1 MASRIALGVVRRVQ
15 SFFPIRGRSK
25 PLMASSPTQILAKL
39 SGADGLNPAPP
50 DDVLFGTSPA
60 MQEIRCRATKVCKI
74 NIPVLLC
81 GEGGTGKETLAHW
94 IHANSTCATGAF
106 VKVNCAAI
114 PSELLES
121 ELFGYERGAFTG
133 ANQSKPGRVELA
145 DRGTLFLDE
154 ISDLSLGLQS
164 KILHFIQDGSYC
176 RLGGEAGR
184 TVNARVICATNK
196 DLGAEMALGKFR
208 SDLFY
213 RINVVGFRI
222 PSLRERR
229 ADIPVL
235 AEYFREHHAHQFGR
249 AAEPFPPGMLEYL
262 QNLDWPGNVRELSNG
277 IARFVLIGKEAT
289 SAMQQTTKPSLA
301 SNAPMNGAESI
312 QLKHLAKDAI
322 REMERNV
329 ILEALRAHQWNRRK
343 TAQALKISYRSLIY
357 KIHEAGLVSRKASP
371 ADQGAS

>member
-1 MASRIALGVVRRVQ
+1 MAAVV
-15 SFFPIRGRSK
+15 K
-25 PLMASSPTQILAKL
+25 AKDN
-39 SGADGLNPAPP
+39 GGLRPVPA
-50 DDVLFGTSPA
+50 DDVLFGKSPA
-60 MQEIRCRATKVCKI
+60 MQEIRVRAMKVCRT
-74 NIPVLLC
+74 NVPVLLC
-81 GEGGTGKETLAHW
+81 GEGGTGKETLAKW
-94 IHANSTCATGAF
+94 MHANSSCAAGAF

-133 ANQSKPGRVELA
+133 ASQSKPGRIELA

-154 ISDLSLGLQS
+154 ITDLSLGLQS
-164 KILHFIQDGSYC
+164 KILHFLQDGSFF
-176 RLGGEAGR
+176 RLGAEAGR

-196 DLGAEMALGKFR
+196 DLEVEMALGKFR

-213 RINVVGFRI
+213 RINVMGFRI

-235 AEYFREHHAHQFGR
+235 AEFFREHHAHQFGK
-249 AAEPFPPGMLEYL
+249 AAEPFPPGMLDYL

-277 IARFVLIGKEAT
+277 IARFVLIGTEAA
-289 SAMQQTTKPSLA
+289 SEIQQTKKSSLA
-301 SNAPMNGAESI
+301 SVAPMNGAENI

-357 KIHEAGLVSRKASP
+357 KIHDAGLVSRKSSA
-371 ADQGAS
+371 ADQAG

>member
-1 MASRIALGVVRRVQ
+1 MAAV
-15 SFFPIRGRSK
+15 K
-25 PLMASSPTQILAKL
+25 AKDN
-39 SGADGLNPAPP
+39 GGLRPVPV

-60 MQEIRCRATKVCKI
+60 MQEIRARAMKVCRT
-74 NIPVLLC
+74 NVPVLLC
-81 GEGGTGKETLAHW
+81 GEGGTGKETLAQW
-94 IHANSTCATGAF
+94 IHANSACATGAF

-114 PSELLES
+114 PGELLES

-154 ISDLSLGLQS
+154 IADLSLGLQS
-164 KILHFIQDGSYC
+164 KILHFLQDGSYS
-176 RLGGEAGR
+176 RLGAEAGR
-184 TVNARVICATNK
+184 RVNARVICATNK
-196 DLGAEMALGKFR
+196 DLGAEIALGKFR
-208 SDLFY
+208 ADLFY

-235 AEYFREHHAHQFGR
+235 AEYFREHHANQFGK
-249 AAEPFPPGMLEYL
+249 AAEPFAPGMLDYL

-277 IARFVLIGKEAT
+277 IARYVLIGSEA
-289 SAMQQTTKPSLA
+289 AGPFQQTKRPGVA
-301 SNAPMNGAESI
+301 SSACMNGADSI
-312 QLKHLAKDAI
+312 QLKHLAKGAI

-357 KIHEAGLVSRKASP
+357 KIQDAGLVSRKHSS
-371 ADQGAS
+371 ADGLGRATN

>member
-1 MASRIALGVVRRVQ
+1 MAAAVKAKDNGGVRPV
-15 SFFPIRGRSK
+15 
-25 PLMASSPTQILAKL
+25 PT
-39 SGADGLNPAPP
+39 
-50 DDVLFGTSPA
+50 DDVLFGKSTA
-60 MQEIRCRATKVCKI
+60 MQEIRVRATKVCRT
-74 NIPVLLC
+74 NVPVLLC
-81 GEGGTGKETLAHW
+81 GEGGTGKETLAQW
-94 IHANSTCATGAF
+94 MHANSGCATGAF

-114 PSELLES
+114 PNELLES

-154 ISDLSLGLQS
+154 IADLSLRLQS
-164 KILHFIQDGSYC
+164 KILHFLQDGSYC

-184 TVNARVICATNK
+184 TVNARVICASNK
-196 DLGAEMALGKFR
+196 DLGAEMELGRFR

-213 RINVVGFRI
+213 RINVVGFRM

-235 AEYFREHHAHQFGR
+235 AEYFREHHAHQFGK
-249 AAEPFPPGMLEYL
+249 AAEPFPPGMLDYL

-371 ADQGAS
+371 TDQAGRAAS

>member
-1 MASRIALGVVRRVQ
+1 MALAPAMAAVV
-15 SFFPIRGRSK
+15 K
-25 PLMASSPTQILAKL
+25 AKD
-39 SGADGLNPAPP
+39 SGGGLRPVPADE
-50 DDVLFGTSPA
+50 VLFGKSPA
-60 MQEIRCRATKVCKI
+60 MQEIRVRAMKVCRT
-74 NIPVLLC
+74 NVPVLLC
-81 GEGGTGKETLAHW
+81 GEGGTGKETLAQW
-94 IHANSTCATGAF
+94 IHANSACPTGAF

-133 ANQSKPGRVELA
+133 ANQSKPGRVERA

-154 ISDLSLGLQS
+154 IADLSLGLQS
-164 KILHFIQDGSYC
+164 KILHFLQDGSYC
-176 RLGGEAGR
+176 RLGAEAGR
-184 TVNARVICATNK
+184 TVSARVICATNK
-196 DLGAEMALGKFR
+196 NLEAEIALGRFR

-213 RINVVGFRI
+213 RINVVGLRM

-235 AEYFREHHAHQFGR
+235 AEFFREHHANQFGK
-249 AAEPFPPGMLEYL
+249 AAEPFPPGMLDYL

-277 IARFVLIGKEAT
+277 IARYVLIGAEAA
-289 SAMQQTTKPSLA
+289 SALHKAKKPCAGL
-301 SNAPMNGAESI
+301 NAPMNGTDSI

-357 KIHEAGLVSRKASP
+357 KIHDAGLVSRKVSP
-371 ADQGAS
+371 ADHPDRTAN